1 MALTPLWLTG
11 HARRAACAALI
22 LFATGC
28 GGGGG
33 GEAPANVAGSATP
46 AASPS
51 PSSSPS
57 PSPSPT
63 AAPAITSFSP
73 AIAAAGAQV
82 IVTGTALSSVT
93 AVRVAGVAAAFTP
106 SSATSLLLT
115 VPTGASSGRIE
126 VSGPAGAALSATDLT
141 VMAVPAITTVSPT
154 SARAGDSLNIT
165 GTNLNQV
172 KSVLLGNV
180 SLPIGATRSATS
192 LAVTIP
198 TNAASGFLT
207 LVGMDD
213 VARTSAQQITIT
225 VPVVLSSFAP
235 TSALIGAN
243 VTISGAG
250 LDRVA
255 SVSFMGTATT
265 AAITVK
271 TASSMSVAVPAG
283 ATSGPITLT
292 VSPTE
297 SVRSNTSFTVIPRIT
312 VDATAVYNAAAAGAA
327 VTITGTGL
335 DQVSGVTVAGTAAT
349 VNSRSATQLVFAAP
363 AGLACGAIA
372 LQSTTQPSV
381 AAGNLVVGGG
391 CNAAVNIAGIEFAQV
406 QSQNAG
412 SQYQRLALGKE
423 TWVRAYVTSTTAGRA
438 APPVRLTAYSGTTL
452 LGSIDM
458 TGPGTLPQ
466 LAAGAAPPDTMRYDF
481 TQTFRASLPVAW
493 VASGLKVR
501 VDVDPANAAG
511 LLTTQ
516 EATPVTGSATRLEVV
531 MVPLVSGSNVPTMPT
546 ATQVLDELSRA
557 LPIPRDQITVTFRA
571 PYTVAATVDGVD
583 SEAEWENT
591 LSELDQLRE
600 MEAPTKL
607 YYGLVRPVVSSGIA
621 GIGYVNGVTSNSPS
635 LSSLGWDAS
644 RSSWSRTMVHE
655 LGHNFSR
662 RHAPCGG
669 VASSDANYPYAGGV
683 MPAVPLFDGNTDT
696 LLAPGSGAER
706 TDVMGYCG
714 GRWFSD
720 YNMSFVQQFLE
731 FQRSRGNLSVEG
743 KPSAPEVSLIVVS
756 GTITA
761 QGARIESVR
770 PATGAAQYLDTGT
783 HSLELVTSDGR
794 QIVVPVL
801 AKSIDHAEPGT
812 MHFSARIPNPGQLAK
827 LRLVHEGKVLGQ
839 IAESAQLGT
848 QKPGSDESP
857 SAQVR
862 EVGTSAH
869 FTWSAAAYPI
879 ATLTHVSASGQ
890 RTVLA
895 LQARGGKASV
905 DVSALPRG
913 GAFEVGL
920 SNGLNVQTLTL
931 AR

>member
-1 MALTPLWLTG
+1 MALTHHWLTR
-11 HARRAACAALI
+11 HAQHAACAALVI
-22 LFATGC
+22 FAAAC

-33 GEAPANVAGSATP
+33 GDAPANVAASGTP
-46 AASPS
+46 SV
-51 PSSSPS
+51 SPS
-57 PSPSPT
+57 PSPSANPT
-63 AAPAITSFSP
+63 PIAAPVITSFTP

-82 IVTGTALSSVT
+82 TVSGTALSSVT
-93 AVRVAGVAAAFTP
+93 AVRVAGVAATFTP
-106 SSATSLLLT
+106 PSATSVQLT
-115 VPTGASSGRIE
+115 VPAGASSGRIE

-141 VMAVPAITTVSPT
+141 VMAVPVITTVSPS
-154 SARAGDSLNIT
+154 SARAGDTLTIT

-172 KSVLLGNV
+172 KSVQLGSV
-180 SLPIGATRSATS
+180 SLPIGGTRSATS

-198 TNAASGFLT
+198 NNAASGFLT

-243 VTISGAG
+243 VTISGSG
-250 LDRVA
+250 LNRVA
-255 SVSFMGTATT
+255 SVSFTGTTTT
-265 AAITVK
+265 AAITVQ
-271 TASSMSVAVPAG
+271 TASSMTLTVPAG

-297 SVRSNTSFTVIPRIT
+297 SVRSTTNFTVIPRIV
-312 VDATAVYNAAAAGAA
+312 VDGAAVYNVAAAGAP
-327 VTITGTGL
+327 VTVSGAGL
-335 DQVSGVTVAGTAAT
+335 DQVSGVTVAGAAA
-349 VNSRSATQLVFAAP
+349 VISSRSATQLVFAAP
-363 AGLACGAIA
+363 GGLACGAIT
-372 LQSTTQPSV
+372 LQSSTQPSV
-381 AAGNLVVGGG
+381 AGGNLVVGSG

-406 QSQNAG
+406 QSQSAG

-423 TWVRAYVTSTTAGRA
+423 TWVRAYVTSTTAGRN

-452 LGSIDM
+452 LGSVDM
-458 TGPGTLPQ
+458 TGPATLPQ
-466 LAAGAAPPDTMRYDF
+466 LAAGSAPPDAMRYDL

-501 VDVDPANAAG
+501 VDVDPANASG

-571 PYTVAATVDGVD
+571 PYTIAATTDGVD
-583 SEAEWENT
+583 SEAEWQNT

-662 RHAPCGG
+662 RHAPCGS

-683 MPAVPLFDGNTDT
+683 MPAVPLFDSNTDT
-696 LLAPGSGAER
+696 VLTPGAGAER

-731 FQRSRGNLSVEG
+731 F
-743 KPSAPEVSLIVVS
+743 
-756 GTITA
+756 
-761 QGARIESVR
+761 
-770 PATGAAQYLDTGT
+770 
-783 HSLELVTSDGR
+783 
-794 QIVVPVL
+794 
-801 AKSIDHAEPGT
+801 
-812 MHFSARIPNPGQLAK
+812 
-827 LRLVHEGKVLGQ
+827 
-839 IAESAQLGT
+839 
-848 QKPGSDESP
+848 
-857 SAQVR
+857 
-862 EVGTSAH
+862 
-869 FTWSAAAYPI
+869 
-879 ATLTHVSASGQ
+879 
-890 RTVLA
+890 
-895 LQARGGKASV
+895 
-905 DVSALPRG
+905 
-913 GAFEVGL
+913 
-920 SNGLNVQTLTL
+920 
-931 AR
+931 

>member
-1 MALTPLWLTG
+1 M
-11 HARRAACAALI
+11 
-22 LFATGC
+22 
-28 GGGGG
+28 
-33 GEAPANVAGSATP
+33 
-46 AASPS
+46 
-51 PSSSPS
+51 
-57 PSPSPT
+57 
-63 AAPAITSFSP
+63 ITSFAP

-82 IVTGTALSSVT
+82 TVTGTALSSVT
-93 AVRVAGVAAAFTP
+93 AVRVAGVAAPFTP
-106 SSATSLLLT
+106 PSATSLQLT
-115 VPTGASSGRIE
+115 VPAGASSGRIE

-154 SARAGDSLNIT
+154 TARPGDTLNIT

-172 KSVLLGNV
+172 KSVRLGSV

-198 TNAASGFLT
+198 ANAASGFLT

-213 VARTSAQQITIT
+213 VARTSAQQITI
-225 VPVVLSSFAP
+225 VNPVVLSSFAP
-235 TSALIGAN
+235 TSALIGAS
-243 VTISGAG
+243 VTLSGSG

-255 SVSFMGTATT
+255 SVTFTGSTT
-265 AAITVK
+265 PAAVTVK
-271 TASSMSVAVPAG
+271 TPSSMTVTVPAG

-292 VSPTE
+292 VSATE
-297 SVRSNTSFTVIPRIT
+297 SVRSTTNFTVIPRIV
-312 VDATAVYNAAAAGAA
+312 VDAAAVYNAAAGGAP

-335 DQVSGVTVAGTAAT
+335 DQVSGVTVAGTAA
-349 VNSRSATQLVFAAP
+349 VISSRSAIQLVFAAP
-363 AGLACGAIA
+363 GGVACGAIT
-372 LQSTTQPSV
+372 LQSTNQPSV
-381 AAGNLVVGGG
+381 AAGNLVVGAG

-438 APPVRLTAYSGTTL
+438 APSVRLTAFSGATQ

-458 TGPGTLPQ
+458 TGPATLPQ
-466 LAAGAAPPDTMRYDF
+466 LAAGAAPPDAMRYDF

-501 VDVDPANAAG
+501 VDVDPTNASG

-531 MVPLVSGSNVPTMPT
+531 MVPLVSGSNTPTMPT

-557 LPIPRDQITVTFRA
+557 LPIPRDQIIVTFRA
-571 PYTVAATVDGVD
+571 PYTISATTDGVD
-583 SEAEWENT
+583 TSAEWQST
-591 LSELDQLRE
+591 LSELDQLRAR
-600 MEAPTKL
+600 EAPTKL
-607 YYGLVRPVVSSGIA
+607 HYGMIRPMVSSGIA
-621 GIGYVNGVTSNSPS
+621 GIGYVNPVNDNSPN
-635 LSSLGWDAS
+635 LSSLGWDTS
-644 RSSWSRTMVHE
+644 RSSWPRTMVHE

-662 RHAPCGG
+662 EHAPCGS
-669 VASSDANYPYAGGV
+669 VSDSDPSYPYAGGV

-720 YNMSFVQQFLE
+720 YNMSFVQRFLE
-731 FQRSRGNLSVEG
+731 FQRSQGRLSVEG
-743 KPSAPEVSLIVVS
+743 KPSAPDVNLVVIS
-756 GTITA
+756 GTITL
-761 QGARIESVR
+761 QGAQIDSVL
-770 PATGAAQYLDTGT
+770 PATGAAQQIDVGT
-783 HSLELVTSDGR
+783 HQLELVTSDGR
-794 QIVVPVL
+794 QMVVPVA
-801 AKSIDHAEPGT
+801 AKRIDHAEPGT

-839 IAESAQLGT
+839 LAESAQLAT

-857 SAQVR
+857 SAQVS
-862 EVGTSAH
+862 EVGASAH

-879 ATLTHVSASGQ
+879 ATLTHVSAGGQ
-890 RTVLA
+890 RTLLA

-931 AR
+931 TR